1 MSFSF
6 TGAAAIYKREMM
18 RAFRTVYQSI
28 LAPVLT
34 TSLYF
39 IVFGGAIGSRMPDI
53 GGVDYAAFIIPGLLM
68 LTLLGE
74 TTSNSSFGIYM
85 PRFTG
90 TIYELLSAPI
100 GVAETLI
107 GFVGAAA
114 TKSLILA
121 AIILTTASFF
131 VEFEIKYPL
140 FALGYIVLV
149 AASFSLFGFI
159 LGIWADS
166 FEKLGI
172 IPVLILTPLTF
183 LGGTFYSLDMLP
195 APWNTIA
202 LLNPIAFLVSGLRW
216 TFYGTSDVSIAVSLA
231 LTLGFLALCTGVI
244 AFIFKTGWRL
254 REYGLRPNGPSQKPC
269 DRWHLSSAMA
279 ALSDRS
285 LARNPAI
292 LTRPSPSQPP
302 VMEQKRTEKIHDEIH
317 NPHAACGRR
326 FGAPRSGSGAVR
338 NQHRRGTVRWRF
350 RRLSRP
356 WNRRR
361 GR

>member
-1 MSFSF
+1 MSFSA
-6 TGAAAIYKREMM
+6 TGAWAIYKRELM
-18 RAFRTVYQSI
+18 RAFRTAMQSI

-39 IVFGGAIGSRMPDI
+39 IVFGSAIGSRMEPI
-53 GGVDYAAFIIPGLLM
+53 GGIEYAAFIIPGLLM

-131 VEFEIKYPL
+131 VEYEIKYPL
-140 FALGYIVLV
+140 LALGYIVLV

-195 APWNTIA
+195 KPWDTIA
-202 LLNPIAFLVSGLRW
+202 LANPIAFLVSGLRW
-216 TFYGTSDVSIAVSLA
+216 TFYGTSDVSIAVSLG
-231 LTLGFLALCTGVI
+231 LTLGFLAVCVATI

-254 REYGLRPNGPSQKPC
+254 RE
-269 DRWHLSSAMA
+269 
-279 ALSDRS
+279 
-285 LARNPAI
+285 
-292 LTRPSPSQPP
+292 
-302 VMEQKRTEKIHDEIH
+302 
-317 NPHAACGRR
+317 
-326 FGAPRSGSGAVR
+326 
-338 NQHRRGTVRWRF
+338 
-350 RRLSRP
+350 
-356 WNRRR
+356 
-361 GR
+361 

>member
-1 MSFSF
+1 MSFNAR
-6 TGAAAIYKREMM
+6 GAWSIYQRELL
-18 RAFRTVYQSI
+18 RALRTVFQSI

-39 IVFGGAIGSRMPDI
+39 VVFGTVI
-53 GGVDYAAFIIPGLLM
+53 GGRMEPVDGVQYGAFIIPGLLM

-90 TIYELLSAPI
+90 TIYELLSAPV

-114 TKSLILA
+114 TKGLILA
-121 AIILTTASFF
+121 AIILGTATFF
-131 VEFEIKYPL
+131 VDYQIAHPML
-140 FALGYIVLV
+140 AIGYIMLV

-183 LGGTFYSLDMLP
+183 LGGTFYSIDDLP
-195 APWNTIA
+195 GIWSTLAYA
-202 LLNPIAFLVSGLRW
+202 NPIAFLVSGLRW
-216 TFYGTSDVSIAVSLA
+216 TFYGTSDVSIWISLG
-231 LTLGFLALCTGVI
+231 LTLGFLAICVAII

-254 REYGLRPNGPSQKPC
+254 RE
-269 DRWHLSSAMA
+269 
-279 ALSDRS
+279 
-285 LARNPAI
+285 
-292 LTRPSPSQPP
+292 
-302 VMEQKRTEKIHDEIH
+302 
-317 NPHAACGRR
+317 
-326 FGAPRSGSGAVR
+326 
-338 NQHRRGTVRWRF
+338 
-350 RRLSRP
+350 
-356 WNRRR
+356 
-361 GR
+361 

>member
-1 MSFSF
+1 MGFNLR
-6 TGAAAIYKREMM
+6 GAWSIYQRELM
-18 RAFRTVYQSI
+18 RAFRTAFQSVI
-28 LAPVLT
+28 APVLT

-39 IVFGGAIGSRMPDI
+39 IVFGSAIGSRMEPI
-53 GGVDYAAFIIPGLLM
+53 QSIEYAAFIIPGLLM

-90 TIYELLSAPI
+90 TIYELLSAPV
-100 GVAETLI
+100 GVAETLV

-121 AIILTTASFF
+121 AIILATATLF
-131 VEFEIKYPL
+131 VDYEIKYPL
-140 FALGYIVLV
+140 LAIGFIVLV

-195 APWNTIA
+195 DPWDKIA
-202 LLNPIAFLVSGLRW
+202 LANPIAFLVSGLRW
-216 TFYGTSDVSIAVSLA
+216 TFYGTSDVSIGISLG
-231 LTLGFLALCTGVI
+231 LTLGFLAVCTAII

-254 REYGLRPNGPSQKPC
+254 RE
-269 DRWHLSSAMA
+269 
-279 ALSDRS
+279 
-285 LARNPAI
+285 
-292 LTRPSPSQPP
+292 
-302 VMEQKRTEKIHDEIH
+302 
-317 NPHAACGRR
+317 
-326 FGAPRSGSGAVR
+326 
-338 NQHRRGTVRWRF
+338 
-350 RRLSRP
+350 
-356 WNRRR
+356 
-361 GR
+361 

>member
-1 MSFSF
+1 MSFSVIG
-6 TGAAAIYKREMM
+6 TWSIYKRELM
-18 RAFRTVYQSI
+18 RAVRTAFQSI

-39 IVFGGAIGSRMPDI
+39 IVFGSAIGSRMPDI
-53 GGVDYAAFIIPGLLM
+53 GGVEYAAFIIPGLLM
-68 LTLLGE
+68 LTMLGE

-131 VEFEIKYPL
+131 VDYEIKYPFL
-140 FALGYIVLV
+140 ALGYIVLV

-159 LGIWADS
+159 LGVWADS

-195 APWNTIA
+195 GPWNTIA

-216 TFYGTSDVSIAVSLA
+216 TFYGTADVSIGVSLG
-231 LTLGFLALCTGVI
+231 LTLGFLALCTATI
-244 AFIFKTGWRL
+244 AYIFKTGWRL
-254 REYGLRPNGPSQKPC
+254 RE
-269 DRWHLSSAMA
+269 
-279 ALSDRS
+279 
-285 LARNPAI
+285 
-292 LTRPSPSQPP
+292 
-302 VMEQKRTEKIHDEIH
+302 
-317 NPHAACGRR
+317 
-326 FGAPRSGSGAVR
+326 
-338 NQHRRGTVRWRF
+338 
-350 RRLSRP
+350 
-356 WNRRR
+356 
-361 GR
+361 